1 MALLDMSLA
10 YPAYPDKERAAKET
24 MEMEHLGGATSHCF
38 WQDKQEERAAK
49 ETMDINLLCSSLL

>member
-24 MEMEHLGGATSHCF
+24 MEMEHLG
-38 WQDKQEERAAK
+38 DKP
-49 ETMDINLLCSSLL
+49 LLMLLLAG